1 MERRHPQ
8 RVEDITEQKQI
19 QQALIQ
25 SEKLAVTGRLAASLA
40 HEINNPLQSV
50 IGCLGLAEESLAEGE
65 DAGEFLQ
72 IATEELERAAGIVTQ
87 LRDLNRPSKPEER
100 KPTDVNVL
108 LEQVLMLTKKQ
119 CQKYQVEVNWEAAD
133 DLSPLMLVPDR
144 MRQVFLNLVLNA
156 VEAMPEG
163 GRLQV
168 GTSRTS
174 DPAGICVSFADSGRG
189 IGPLVRGRLVPLSP
203 VGVREAGKWALSLC
217 ECRR

>member
-1 MERRHPQ
+1 
-8 RVEDITEQKQI
+8 VEDITEQKQI

-87 LRDLNRPSKPEER
+87 LRDLTRPSKPEER
-100 KPTDVNVL
+100 NPTDVNAL

-133 DLSPLMLVPDR
+133 DLPPLMLVPDR

-168 GTSRTS
+168 GTIRTS

-203 VGVREAGKWALSLC
+203 VGVREAGKWALCLC

>member
-1 MERRHPQ
+1 
-8 RVEDITEQKQI
+8 
-19 QQALIQ
+19 
-25 SEKLAVTGRLAASLA
+25 LA

-50 IGCLGLAEESLAEGE
+50 IGCLGLAEESLAEGD

-174 DPAGICVSFADSGRG
+174 DPAGICISFADSGRG